1 MPRTWLIAEYSLYAY
16 MCVENVV
23 MLGLVMILFCECKL
37 FEEEATVG
45 GWSQKRAPG
54 PASPEN
60 IVVGPQEGERVTS
73 MPCKM

>member
-1 MPRTWLIAEYSLYAY
+1 

-60 IVVGPQEGERVTS
+60 IAEICKGGEGNPPPRPAKCDLMNNRV
-73 MPCKM
+73 